1 MIKGILKKLILSIT
15 IGCMVTMSLSGCGSN
30 TQSTSNGSTGESK
43 ELNVICWSE
52 YLPMT
57 S

>member
-30 TQSTSNGSTGESK
+30 TQSTSNGSTGEILVK
-43 ELNVICWSE
+43 VRN
-52 YLPMT
+52 
-57 S
+57 